1 MFGGGLSKQIGDV
14 LLQIQQL
21 RSDLLQSLSHHAEK
35 HVAAQHGG
43 HGHPH
48 IDVHRLSLQHDTI
61 PVFHLIVDLFNI
73 LGVLV
78 IVVCTLGI
86 LPTLVYHIFPLAFNL
101 TDTRKLHGKMLECR
115 LQLSRGLILGMDLM
129 VASDVVETLCGQVD
143 LVKLVVIVA
152 VRSWLGYERNHE
164 MAHMT
169 HEYDEIRK
177 KTSSALKSHMGDV
190 TKENLIEKIN
200 ETFETLDNDKNGRID
215 ASELKRAFDMVGAKA
230 SDKEVAG
237 VLAHPRG
244 MNRLEFAK
252 LLRSMSFIKSLGTE
266 KELDKIVEEIGE
278 QGHVGAGADATTE
291 QPRRRCRN
299 RRRHSRAPS
308 LLNTE

>member
-1 MFGGGLSKQIGDV
+1 LGGEEGVGEWSMGHYPQPQKALEVAGGLFGCEQPEILCTYARTHAHS
-14 LLQIQQL
+14 LTH
-21 RSDLLQSLSHHAEK
+21 SLS
-35 HVAAQHGG
+35 QT
-43 HGHPH
+43 
-48 IDVHRLSLQHDTI
+48 LSHKNTYTHTPTPLPKKNTNT
-61 PVFHLIVDLFNI
+61 PS
-73 LGVLV
+73 GVLV

-278 QGHVGAGADATTE
+278 QGHVGAGADA
-291 QPRRRCRN
+291 
-299 RRRHSRAPS
+299 HH
-308 LLNTE
+308 